1 MTLETDL
8 PLPTREGGTNNK
20 YDFYKLTE
28 PGYSMSYPAPD
39 DLAVQRV
46 RIAASRY
53 AARNSIN
60 LTSSIVYEN
69 DERRIRVWRTETPE
83 L

>member
-20 YDFYKLTE
+20 YDFYKLAET
-28 PGYSMSYPAPD
+28 GYSMSYPAPD
-39 DLAVQRV
+39 DLAIQRV

-53 AARNSIN
+53 GTRNSIN
-60 LTSSIVYEN
+60 LTTRIVYEEN
-69 DERRIRVWRTETPE
+69 ERRIRVWRTETPE